1 MTKRLV
7 IAFLF
12 LLLSFLV
19 SFFSVSFV
27 INEIDKT
34 IETIDSISDERL
46 CAQEILSMWQENK
59 KYFPLFLKHTD
70 ADSIER
76 YYLELEAA
84 LKDDDA
90 DEIGKILYRL
100 RAFLSVTAEGEKIKS
115 ENIF

>member
-1 MTKRLV
+1 MTKRLI

-19 SFFSVSFV
+19 SLFSVSFV

-34 IETIDSISDERL
+34 VDAIDTITDERE
-46 CAQEILSMWQENK
+46 CAAQILSKWQENK
-59 KYFPLFLKHTD
+59 KYFSLFLKHTD
-70 ADSIER
+70 ADSIEM
-76 YYLELEAA
+76 YYLELESA
-84 LKDDDA
+84 LNNDDD
-90 DEIGKILYRL
+90 DELGRILYRL